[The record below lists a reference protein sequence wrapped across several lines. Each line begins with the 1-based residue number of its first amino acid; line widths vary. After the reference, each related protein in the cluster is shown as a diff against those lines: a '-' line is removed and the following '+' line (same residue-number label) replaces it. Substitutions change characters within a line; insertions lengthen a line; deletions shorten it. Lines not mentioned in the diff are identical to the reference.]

1 MRGLTERSV
10 NIRGPGRG
18 RDALLSS
25 YPGGGS
31 LCLTPGGHP
40 ARPKPAEGKRF
51 GGAFEA
57 WVAVQPLRNRPIY
70 QLTALTRAS
79 ESCARPDRAQLSY
92 KGTNARTVVNAGLGR
107 ILGGVPGAATGC
119 AVISKVSKTEQSG
132 GISAI
137 LGVSRGG
144 RKRAF
149 FIRI

>member
-1 MRGLTERSV
+1 MRDGDASLNPVRGLTELSSV
-10 NIRGPGRG
+10 IRGPI
-18 RDALLSS
+18 D
-25 YPGGGS
+25 
-31 LCLTPGGHP
+31 
-40 ARPKPAEGKRF
+40 
-51 GGAFEA
+51 
-57 WVAVQPLRNRPIY
+57 
-70 QLTALTRAS
+70 
-79 ESCARPDRAQLSY
+79 
-92 KGTNARTVVNAGLGR
+92 ARTVVNAGLGR